1 MRDDFE
7 DLLNESDAVKAG
19 VSAGERIDATVVSIG
34 REHVFLDIG
43 IRAEGLLAR
52 AEVERDGELRVKV
65 GDRLPVFTVGGRDG
79 AVMCAL
85 RIGAAAGGAGDRR
98 GEDAAAV
105 LAQLQEAYDAGMP
118 VEGSVREVNKGGFS
132 VSVLGQRAFCPVS
145 QIDRVYCEKPDE
157 HVGRTYAF
165 AITRFEEGG
174 RNIVLSRRILLE
186 REAEESAKAL
196 LEQLHEGDIVEGEV
210 TSLQKYGAF
219 VDVGGAEGLVHVSEL
234 SHTRIGHPDE
244 VLSIG
249 QRVRVQIREIDR
261 AKGKI
266 SLSLKS
272 LLDDPWNEALASLT
286 AGRIAEGTVSRLA
299 AFGAFVELF
308 PGVEGLV
315 HVSQMA
321 ADRRVGNPR
330 EMVSAGQKIRVRV
343 LEIDPER
350 RRISLALVDEGA
362 EEEREAT
369 EAFRATSAGRRA
381 GMGTLG
387 DLLGA
392 KLGKK

>member
-1 MRDDFE
+1 MHDDFE
-7 DLLNESDAVKAG
+7 DLLNETEAKVAG
-19 VSAGERIDATVVSIG
+19 VAVGEKLDAKVVSIG
-34 REHVFLDIG
+34 KEHVFLDIG
-43 IRAEGLLAR
+43 IRSEGLLLR
-52 AEVERDGELRVKV
+52 TEVERDGELTVAI
-65 GDRLPVFTVGGRDG
+65 GDRIPVFTVGARDG
-79 AVMCAL
+79 AVMCACRL
-85 RIGAAAGGAGDRR
+85 GAAAGSASDRR
-98 GEDAAAV
+98 DGSEAV
-105 LAQLQEAYDAGMP
+105 LAQLKDAFEAGMP
-118 VEGSVREVNKGGFS
+118 IEGSVKEVNKGGFS

-157 HVGRTYAF
+157 HLGRTYAF
-165 AITRFEEGG
+165 SIIRFEESG
-174 RNIVLSRRILLE
+174 RNIVLSRRAILE
-186 REAEESAKAL
+186 REAEEAAKVAIEHL
-196 LEQLHEGDIVEGEV
+196 REGDVVEGEV

-219 VDVGGAEGLVHVSEL
+219 VDVGGVEGLVHVSEL

-244 VLSIG
+244 VVSKG
-249 QRVRVQIREIDR
+249 QHVRVQIKEIDR

-272 LLDDPWNEALASLT
+272 LLDDPWNEALAGLS
-286 AGRIAEGTVSRLA
+286 AGRLAEGKVSRLA

-321 ADRRVGNPR
+321 TDKRVNNPR
-330 EMVSAGQKIRVRV
+330 EMVSPGAKVRVRV
-343 LEIDPER
+343 LEIDPDR
-350 RRISLALVDEGA
+350 RRISLALVDESA

-369 EAFRATSAGRRA
+369 EAFRASSASHKR

-392 KLGKK
+392 SLKKK